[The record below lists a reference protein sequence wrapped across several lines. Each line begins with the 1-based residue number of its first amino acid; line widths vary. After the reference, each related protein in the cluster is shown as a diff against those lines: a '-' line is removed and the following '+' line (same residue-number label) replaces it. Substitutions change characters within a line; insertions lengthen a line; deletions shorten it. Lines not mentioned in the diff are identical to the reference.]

1 MHYQEFILPIKNDLD
16 MIEYKSLN
24 N

>member
-1 MHYQEFILPIKNDLD
+1 